1 MPLDNQEIEVILTQ
15 EDDLDI
21 ESIFQNANR
30 RAVEQEEIII
40 QDPRKLVQAFMTYR
54 NQDYPGFEPGDLVTW
69 KPGFRNRRVPDYGQ
83 PCVVFQKF
91 KKHKKS
97 TVMVNKIQA
106 IEDRVDMECAAF
118 DDDGDLYVFLCDSQ
132 RMTFWEDKNP

>member
-1 MPLDNQEIEVILTQ
+1 MPLDNQEIEVVITQ

-21 ESIFQNANR
+21 ESIFKNANR
-30 RAVEQEEIII
+30 RMVEQEEIII
-40 QDPRKLVQAFMTYR
+40 QDPNRLLKAFITYR
-54 NQDYPGFEPGDLVTW
+54 DQAGFEPGDLVTW

-91 KKHKKS
+91 KKYKKS
-97 TVMVNKIQA
+97 ILTVNKIQA
-106 IEDRVDMECAAF
+106 IEDRVNMECAAF

>member
-1 MPLDNQEIEVILTQ
+1 MPDNQEIEVVITQ
-15 EDDLDI
+15 DDDLDI

-30 RAVEQEEIII
+30 RMVEQEEIII
-40 QDPRKLVQAFMTYR
+40 QDPNRLLKAFITYR
-54 NQDYPGFEPGDLVTW
+54 DQAGFEPGDLVTW

-91 KKHKKS
+91 KKYKKS
-97 TVMVNKIQA
+97 ILTVNKIQA

-118 DDDGDLYVFLCDSQ
+118 DDDGDLYIFLCDSQ